1 MNQVKNRDGQSSS
14 CSTINDISET
24 FDVQLL
30 KNKTGLGFSIAGGV
44 GTEILFFSII
54 SRVIFVDNFANKML
68 TNLRNRK

>member
-44 GTEILFFSII
+44 GSEVKLTETLARYFWVVF
-54 SRVIFVDNFANKML
+54 
-68 TNLRNRK
+68 

>member
-1 MNQVKNRDGQSSS
+1 MVMIVFTKYYLGVNQVKNRDGQSSS

-44 GTEILFFSII
+44 GTEIF
-54 SRVIFVDNFANKML
+54 
-68 TNLRNRK
+68 

>member
-44 GTEILFFSII
+44 GTE
-54 SRVIFVDNFANKML
+54 VKL
-68 TNLRNRK
+68 TEKLALYFWVVF

>member
-44 GTEILFFSII
+44 GTENSLFFSNIT
-54 SRVIFVDNFANKML
+54 SSSHL
-68 TNLRNRK
+68 C

>member
-44 GTEILFFSII
+44 GTE
-54 SRVIFVDNFANKML
+54 VKL
-68 TNLRNRK
+68 TETLARYFWVVF

>member
-44 GTEILFFSII
+44 GTENLYNNLLLIRSLI
-54 SRVIFVDNFANKML
+54 S
-68 TNLRNRK
+68 

>member
-44 GTEILFFSII
+44 GTEVTKTKTLAGYFGS
-54 SRVIFVDNFANKML
+54 
-68 TNLRNRK
+68 

>member
-44 GTEILFFSII
+44 GTENSFFSLLAE
-54 SRVIFVDNFANKML
+54 SFFL
-68 TNLRNRK
+68 TFLLKKF